1 MERPLAII
9 IRMLAAPKL
18 TAIDRGVLRAS
29 MPFLKLV
36 RNQSGTIDVRESP
49 GTRAGP
55 AGQWIK
61 VIGQLLPALT
71 RLSYDTAAGVVD
83 LFYDAT
89 DREMWDCVEKLVTV
103 AASSVVKFMT
113 VDGERLNQMR
123 AELADALEAA
133 PIHMLDDDA
142 TERLQRLID
151 SL

>member
-1 MERPLAII
+1 
-9 IRMLAAPKL
+9 MLAAPKL
-18 TAIDRGVLRAS
+18 TVVDKGVLRAS

-49 GTRAGP
+49 DPSTGP
-55 AGQWIK
+55 AGQWIE

-71 RLSYDTAAGVVD
+71 RLTYDTAAGVVD

-89 DREMWDCVEKLVTV
+89 DREMWDCVDKLVAV
-103 AASSVVKFMT
+103 AANSVVKFMT
-113 VDGERLNQMR
+113 VDGERLNKMR
-123 AELADALEAA
+123 AELADALEAT
-133 PIHMLDDDA
+133 PIHMRDDDA